1 MLIDIRQLT
10 LDYVSEAGVVKIL
23 RGIDFKVQR
32 GEKLAICGPSGS
44 GKSTLLYILGGL
56 LRPTGGEVRLEDRE
70 LWHLTE
76 PERCAIRAQ
85 QIGFVF
91 QQFHLIPG
99 WTVLQNIM
107 LPSEYNPIPDAEGRA
122 RELIKKLGLAGLEDR
137 KPNQL
142 SGGQAQRVAI
152 GRALL
157 MDPEILLADE
167 PTGSLD
173 SKTAREILELFDLI
187 HQEGKTVILI
197 THDEKIASLSERVIR
212 VEDGKIAS
220 DSVMEKSMAIPVDSD
235 SVTAQTRAPK
245 SAERIRPPLKRES
258 PVGRTRWALDL
269 MKDLFHNYSWT
280 KSLELLKRNPSRSFL
295 TLFGIAVGVAAV
307 VSMISIGGFAKEK
320 ILQSYS
326 TLGVRNFQIWGYPNW
341 QMSAS
346 EPVTTYFRAFN
357 IDRDILPLMRLFPE
371 IKAYSP
377 LVRFWSAEVSY
388 GGKTL
393 SNDTNLMGLGADG
406 LRLNDFT
413 IAQGRPLTS
422 IDIEERL
429 PVCWLGKALVSEL
442 RIPVDDTPMI
452 FVKTQLLTFA
462 CRVVGS
468 LNQKSA
474 VGGGRSGKPGY
485 EIIAP
490 FSFLQ
495 AIRGESLY
503 SNEGDMNQILFEVID
518 GTLPDD
524 VTSKIE
530 KHFEQK
536 YGSAGSFQTDTNAK
550 VVGQM
555 QKFLNIFNILLT
567 SIAFITLLVGAT
579 GVTNM
584 ILVSISERIRELGI
598 RRAVGAEPKHLRRL
612 VLSES
617 LTLCGIAG
625 LLGIVAALVFE
636 HGMLYLVSK
645 IFKQVPFEWLWDP
658 LAMIISLVSI
668 IGVGIGSGL
677 YPALKVERQDVV
689 KALRTD

>member
-1 MLIDIRQLT
+1 MLIDIRHLT
-10 LDYVSEAGVVKIL
+10 LDYASEAGVVKIL
-23 RGIDFKVQR
+23 RGIDFQVRR

-56 LRPTGGEVRLEDRE
+56 LRPTSGDVRLEDRE

-76 PERCAIRAQ
+76 AERCAIRAR

-99 WTVLQNIM
+99 WTVLENIM
-107 LPSEYNPIPDAEGRA
+107 LPAEYTHLPNAEERA
-122 RELIKKLGLAGLEDR
+122 RELIQKLGLAGLEDR

-173 SKTAREILELFDLI
+173 SKTTSEILQLFDQI
-187 HQEGKTVILI
+187 HQDGKTVILI

-212 VEDGKIAS
+212 IEDGVIVSDTVAHAPRAS
-220 DSVMEKSMAIPVDSD
+220 SEKLFAKPEPH
-235 SVTAQTRAPK
+235 A
-245 SAERIRPPLKRES
+245 RPS
-258 PVGRTRWALDL
+258 RTRWALDL
-269 MKDLFHNYSWT
+269 AKDLVRNYSWH

-307 VSMISIGGFAKEK
+307 VSMITIGGFAKEK
-320 ILQSYS
+320 ILASYS
-326 TLGVRNFQIWGYPNW
+326 TLGVRNFQLWGYPNW
-341 QMSAS
+341 KKSATD
-346 EPVTTYFRAFN
+346 PLTAYFRTFHVE
-357 IDRDILPLMRLFPE
+357 RDILPLMRLFPE
-371 IKAYSP
+371 LKAFSP
-377 LVRFWSAEVSY
+377 LLRFWSAEASY
-388 GGKTL
+388 GGKTV
-393 SNDTNLMGLGADG
+393 SGDTDLMGLGADG
-406 LRLNDFT
+406 LRLLDFSV
-413 IAQGRPLTS
+413 AQGRPLTP
-422 IDIEERL
+422 IDVEGRF
-429 PVCWLGKALVSEL
+429 PVCWIGKSLVNEL
-442 RIPVDDTPMI
+442 RIPINETPMI
-452 FVKTQLLTFA
+452 FVKTQNLTFG

-468 LNQKSA
+468 LNQKPS
-474 VGGGRSGKPGY
+474 VGGGRWSKPGY
-485 EIIAP
+485 EIILP
-490 FSFLQ
+490 YSFLQ
-495 AIRGESLY
+495 AIRGENLNT
-503 SNEGDMNQILFEVID
+503 NEGELYQVLFEVHD
-518 GTLPDD
+518 GHLPDD
-524 VTSKIE
+524 VTDRIE
-530 KHFEQK
+530 QHFQQK
-536 YGSAGSFQTDTNAK
+536 FGAAGLFRTDTNSK

-567 SIAFITLLVGAT
+567 AIAFITLLVGAT

-625 LLGIVAALVFE
+625 FLGIVAALVFE
-636 HGMLYLVSK
+636 HGTLYLVSK

-668 IGVGIGSGL
+668 LAVGVGSGL

>member
-1 MLIDIRQLT
+1 MLIDIRGLT
-10 LDYVSEAGVVKIL
+10 LNYDSEAGPIRIL
-23 RGIDFKVQR
+23 RGIDFQVKR
-32 GEKLAICGPSGS
+32 GEQVAICGPSGS

-56 LRPTGGEVRLEDRE
+56 LRPTSGEVRLDGRE

-76 PERCAIRAQ
+76 PERCAIRARR
-85 QIGFVF
+85 IGFVF

-107 LPSEYNPIPDAEGRA
+107 LAAEYNSLPNAETRA
-122 RELIKKLGLAGLEDR
+122 RELIRKLGLAGLEDR

-173 SKTAREILELFDLI
+173 SATSAEILKLFELI

-197 THDEKIASLSERVIR
+197 THDPNIAAQSKRVIR
-212 VEDGKIAS
+212 IEDGVIVRDEAGTLAPAGES
-220 DSVMEKSMAIPVDSD
+220 RADGAAEHLLPPVPAPTSPSRLAWVADLTRDLVRNYNWRKSI
-235 SVTAQTRAPK
+235 
-245 SAERIRPPLKRES
+245 
-258 PVGRTRWALDL
+258 
-269 MKDLFHNYSWT
+269 
-280 KSLELLKRNPSRSFL
+280 ELLRRNPSRSLL

-307 VSMISIGGFAKEK
+307 VSMITIGGFAKDK

-326 TLGVRNFQIWGYPNW
+326 TLGVRNFQLWGYPNW
-341 QMSAS
+341 QLSATA
-346 EPVTTYFRAFN
+346 PKIADFRAFS
-357 IDRDILPLMRLFPE
+357 IERDIGPLMRLFPE
-371 IKAYSP
+371 LEAYSP

-393 SNDTNLMGLGADG
+393 SQDTNLMGLGADG

-413 IAQGRPLTS
+413 LDEGRPITD
-422 IDIEERL
+422 IDVEDRL
-429 PVCWLGKALVSEL
+429 PVCWLGQGLVDEL
-442 RIPVDDTPMI
+442 RIPVTDTPMI
-452 FVKTQLLTFA
+452 FVKTQNFNFA
-462 CRVVGS
+462 CRVVGA
-468 LNQKSA
+468 LDQKA
-474 VGGGRSGKPGY
+474 QVGGGRRGKPGY

-490 FSFLQ
+490 YTFLR
-495 AIRGESLY
+495 AARGENLY
-503 SNEGDMNQILFEVID
+503 SNEGDMNQVLFEVAD
-518 GTLPDD
+518 GILPDS
-524 VTSKIE
+524 VTGRIE

-536 YGSAGSFQTDTNAK
+536 YGNAGTFRTDTNSK
-550 VVGQM
+550 IIGQM

-625 LLGIVAALVFE
+625 LLGIAAALIFE
-636 HGMLYLVSK
+636 HGMLYLASR
-645 IFKQVPFEWLWDP
+645 IFRQVPFEFLWDP
-658 LAMIISLVSI
+658 VAMIVSLLSI
-668 IGVGIGSGL
+668 IGVGVGSGL
-677 YPALKVERQDVV
+677 YPALRVERQDVV